1 MLVLNAVKL
10 RHNYLSVLFEG
21 RFWYQACLCLIY
33 LYCRSAVDAKLLIIC
48 LFFLYWFNVSYNCET
63 SNSSSVDKTVD
74 YYYAKT

>member
-48 LFFLYWFNVSYNCET
+48 LFFCIGLMCHI
-63 SNSSSVDKTVD
+63 TVRQVIVVVLT
-74 YYYAKT
+74 KL